1 MKPIYLDYQSTTP
14 TDENVLKK
22 MIPYFSEVYGNPHS
36 ANHQYGID
44 AYEAT
49 ENSRKKIAKAIGAQ
63 SEEIIFTSGATESN
77 NLAIKGSFLYRMEK
91 HNRKKIIIAATEHK
105 CVIEA
110 ANSLTSLGAII
121 SIIDVNNRGEINL
134 EQLNNEISDE
144 VAIVSIMLANNEIGT
159 IQPIKEIS
167 NICKKFNVWLHSD
180 AAQALGNLEVKVN
193 DLGVDLLSISSH
205 KLYGPKGIGC
215 LFVRRRPR
223 IRLLPLIDGGG
234 QERLMRS
241 GTLPTPLIVGFS
253 EAMYNADQNLKI
265 NIKKLKSLRD
275 RLHNHFI
282 EFDKK
287 IILNGAELNK
297 NRLPNNLNYIID
309 GVNAV
314 ELTESL
320 CKYVAFSTGSACS
333 TGNIEPSYVLT
344 SIGLNNEEALS
355 SFRISVGLNS
365 TYEDIDK
372 AAKIICNKINFLR
385 S

>member
-49 ENSRKKIAKAIGAQ
+49 ENSREKIAKAIGAQ

-205 KLYGPKGIGC
+205 KLYGSKGIGC

-253 EAMYNADQNLKI
+253 EAMYNADQNLKR
-265 NIKKLKSLRD
+265 N
-275 RLHNHFI
+275 
-282 EFDKK
+282 
-287 IILNGAELNK
+287 
-297 NRLPNNLNYIID
+297 
-309 GVNAV
+309 
-314 ELTESL
+314 
-320 CKYVAFSTGSACS
+320 
-333 TGNIEPSYVLT
+333 
-344 SIGLNNEEALS
+344 
-355 SFRISVGLNS
+355 
-365 TYEDIDK
+365 
-372 AAKIICNKINFLR
+372 
-385 S
+385 